1 MGLVGAIL
9 FSDNADTIGLVGT
22 ADGVRGGDLAQ
33 AVPPRERAAFL
44 RSIRGRAY
52 DRDAFNC
59 WHLAGLVQATLFG
72 RLLPVADPALVAD
85 VRARARVLATHPARA
100 DWREVTTPVDGA
112 LVLMGKTHGAEE
124 HAGTWLSEDGGLILH
139 TDEPHG
145 VALDP
150 PLELAAAHR
159 WRLTYLIP
167 V

>member
-1 MGLVGAIL
+1 M
-9 FSDNADTIGLVGT
+9 T
-22 ADGVRGGDLAQ
+22 
-33 AVPPRERAAFL
+33 ERAAFL
-44 RSIRGRAY
+44 RSLRGRAY

-59 WHLAGLVQATLFG
+59 WHLASLVQATLFG

-85 VRARARVLATHPARA
+85 TRERARVLAGHPARA
-100 DWREVTTPVDGA
+100 AWQPIATPVDGA
-112 LVLMGKTHGAEE
+112 LVLMGKVPGAET
-124 HAGTWLSEDGGLILH
+124 HAGTWLAEDGGLILH

-150 PLELAAAHR
+150 PLELAQAHR

>member
-1 MGLVGAIL
+1 M
-9 FSDNADTIGLVGT
+9 
-22 ADGVRGGDLAQ
+22 Q
-33 AVPPRERAAFL
+33 
-44 RSIRGRAY
+44 
-52 DRDAFNC
+52 
-59 WHLAGLVQATLFG
+59 LFG

-85 VRARARVLATHPARA
+85 TRERARVLAVHPARA
-100 DWREVTTPVDGA
+100 AWQPIATPVDGA
-112 LVLMGKTHGAEE
+112 LVLMGKTAGAET
-124 HAGTWLSEDGGLILH
+124 HAGTWLAEDGGLILH